1 FRLEPQP
8 TDDVIPR
15 ELDAVVGE
23 LALGARFRRAGGRA
37 LRLEQLE
44 LAAVAGVAQRR
55 VAAHAAQ
62 SQRRRAV
69 QRAEAGVVE
78 LARGRVQVAREPA
91 DRGRAPRPWSRGSLE
106 PGRGAHLR
114 VVRGA
119 VDVERAPQWARS

>member
-1 FRLEPQP
+1 RSGRGVAFWLWSRAAAHGRRNP
-8 TDDVIPR
+8 PR
-15 ELDAVVGE
+15 ADAVVGE

-44 LAAVAGVAQRR
+44 LATVARVAQPR
-55 VAAHAAQ
+55 VAARAAQ
-62 SQRRRAV
+62 AEGRRAV

-106 PGRGAHLR
+106 PARGAHFR
-114 VVRGA
+114 VVR
-119 VDVERAPQWARS
+119 